1 MIRKMQAG
9 DIDRVAEI
17 WLDTNLKAHDFIP
30 SEYWK
35 ENYEA
40 VKEMISQAEV
50 YVYIDENKNEL
61 QGFIGLDEEYIA
73 GIFVWSEAQSRGI
86 GKCLLDRAK
95 EEKRKLTLNV
105 YAQNPGAVRFYQREG
120 FRIAEEDNDGD
131 TGEKEYLMCWESEN
145 DPDRRGSVSGPEER
159 NVCRMPGDR
168 EKKQP

>member
-9 DIDRVAEI
+9 DIDKVAEI

-61 QGFIGLDEEYIA
+61 QGFIGLDEECIA
-73 GIFVWSEAQSRGI
+73 GIFVRSEAQSRGI

>member
-50 YVYIDENKNEL
+50 YI
-61 QGFIGLDEEYIA
+61 
-73 GIFVWSEAQSRGI
+73 
-86 GKCLLDRAK
+86 
-95 EEKRKLTLNV
+95 
-105 YAQNPGAVRFYQREG
+105 
-120 FRIAEEDNDGD
+120 
-131 TGEKEYLMCWESEN
+131 
-145 DPDRRGSVSGPEER
+145 
-159 NVCRMPGDR
+159 
-168 EKKQP
+168 